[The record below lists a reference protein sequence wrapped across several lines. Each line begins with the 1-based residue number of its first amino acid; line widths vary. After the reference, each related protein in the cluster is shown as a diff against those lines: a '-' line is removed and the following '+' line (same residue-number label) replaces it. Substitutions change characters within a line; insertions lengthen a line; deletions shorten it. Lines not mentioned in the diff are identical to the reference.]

1 MDERIIDLSEEPA
14 GVSVRHTQMV
24 IRLDD
29 REESVPLEEVGA
41 LVVSHPAVH
50 YTHAVLAGI
59 CGNGGVVIICNEK
72 RLPVGMLLNL
82 TGHYTQT
89 ERFVAQAEAP
99 QPIKK
104 RLWQQLINAKIL
116 AQASVLAHLRGD
128 DCGLRRMAL
137 EVRSGDPSNIEA
149 QASRRYWPALFGAH
163 MHRIPG
169 GDDPVNRMLNYGY
182 AVLRG
187 AVARGLSAAGLH
199 PSLGIHH
206 HNRYNPF
213 CLADDLMEPFRPTV
227 DTLVEEIIRTRGAD
241 VALDKEA
248 KAQLIGGLMSRPF
261 RIDGDKSALFDA
273 AARVAA
279 TLAAVYTGKR
289 KKLILPEYGEK

>member
-24 IRLDD
+24 IRLEE

-50 YTHAVLAGI
+50 YTHAVIAGI
-59 CGNGGVVIICNEK
+59 CANGGVVIICNEK

-82 TGHYTQT
+82 TGHFTQT

-99 QPIKK
+99 LHVKK

-116 AQASVLAHLRGD
+116 AQASVLARLRGD
-128 DCGLRRMAL
+128 DSGLRRMAQD
-137 EVRSGDPSNIEA
+137 VRSGDPSNVEA
-149 QASRRYWPALFGAH
+149 HASRRYWPALFGPH

-169 GDDPVNRMLNYGY
+169 GKDPINRLLNYGY

-187 AVARGLSAAGLH
+187 AVARGLSASGLH

-227 DTLVEEIIRTRGAD
+227 DTLVEEIIRQRGAD
-241 VALDKEA
+241 VSLDRDT
-248 KAQLIGGLMSRPF
+248 KARLIGGLMSSPF
-261 RIDGDKSALFDA
+261 HIGGDKSALFDA

-279 TLAAVYTGKR
+279 SLAAVYTGKR
-289 KKLILPEYGEK
+289 KKLILPEYADG

>member
-1 MDERIIDLSEEPA
+1 MDERIIDLSEVPA
-14 GVSVRHTQMV
+14 GVSVRHAQMV
-24 IRLDD
+24 IRLDE
-29 REESVPLEEVGA
+29 REETVPLEEVGA

-59 CGNGGVVIICNEK
+59 CANGGAVIVCNEK

-82 TGHYTQT
+82 TGHFTQT

-99 QPIKK
+99 LPVKK

-116 AQASVLAHLRGD
+116 AQAAVLAGLRGD
-128 DCGLRRMAL
+128 DFGLRRMASD
-137 EVRSGDPSNIEA
+137 VRSGDPSNVEA
-149 QASRRYWPALFGAH
+149 HASRRYWPALFGPQ

-169 GDDPVNRMLNYGY
+169 GDDPVNRLLNYGY
-182 AVLRG
+182 AILRG
-187 AVARGLSAAGLH
+187 AVARGLTAVGLH

-227 DTLVEEIIRTRGAD
+227 DTLVEEIIRAHGAD
-241 VALDKEA
+241 VALDKDI
-248 KAQLIGGLMSRPF
+248 KALLIGGLMDRPF
-261 RIDGDKSALFDA
+261 RINGDKSALFDA

-279 TLAAVYTGKR
+279 SLAAVYTGKR
-289 KKLILPEYGEK
+289 KKLTLPESAND